1 MGTHWIIYFIS
12 LKLSNVAIGML
23 SVFTY
28 PVITA
33 FLEPILL
40 GNKFKSQI

>member
-1 MGTHWIIYFIS
+1 
-12 LKLSNVAIGML
+12 ML

-40 GNKFKSQI
+40 GINSKAVTPILGLMVLVGIYF